1 MLKYLLD
8 TNIVTYTIK
17 RRPTQV
23 REAFKRHDGQMCI
36 SAVTWGELIY
46 GAERSSQPARN
57 LVDIEAMGARL
68 EILPF
73 TDQAVVHFGQL
84 RAELYRQGRPI
95 GPYDMMI
102 AGHARA
108 LGLILVTNNL
118 KEFERVPGLR
128 LENWA

>member
-57 LVDIEAMGARL
+57 LVE
-68 EILPF
+68 
-73 TDQAVVHFGQL
+73 
-84 RAELYRQGRPI
+84 
-95 GPYDMMI
+95 
-102 AGHARA
+102 
-108 LGLILVTNNL
+108 
-118 KEFERVPGLR
+118 
-128 LENWA
+128 